1 MFLTELII
9 YRVFLNYWK
18 TQKQRNKRRV
28 TYLRKRRQLR
38 IEFWEYYL
46 KSKTFLTKNPIDNNS
61 NSEPCFI
68 TIYHKLAYISLQ
80 KEEGRIVTI
89 FILFYAFTFIIYS
102 LSLFLFLSLLSL
114 SLCINDWIDRW
125 LVFPPPS
132 FAKPNNAQCFLSL
145 LSSSSSFK
153 PWWKVNEFLCALLI
167 KFSHSERW
175 KNYSEY

>member
-102 LSLFLFLSLLSL
+102 LSLFLFLSFLSL
-114 SLCINDWIDRW
+114 SLALYQW
-125 LVFPPPS
+125 LNRSMISV
-132 FAKPNNAQCFLSL
+132 
-145 LSSSSSFK
+145 SSAF
-153 PWWKVNEFLCALLI
+153 F
-167 KFSHSERW
+167 R
-175 KNYSEY
+175 